1 MDWHELQ
8 KHKVDELRAMMKEHL
23 PEVTGVTAMKKEQ
36 LIELLAEKLGI
47 ERPHKVVT
55 GIDKSAVK
63 ARIRE
68 LKKLREEALAAGDR
82 ESLVRHR
89 RAIHHLKRQLRK
101 AARLA

>member
-36 LIELLAEKLGI
+36 LVEMLAEKLGI

-55 GIDKSAVK
+55 GLDKTAVK

-68 LKKLREEALAAGDR
+68 LKKLRQQALEAGDHDA
-82 ESLVRHR
+82 LVRHR
-89 RAIHHLKRQLRK
+89 RAIHHLKRKLRK